1 MKQLTLED
9 VVGSFDYTATSTVDK
24 FLKCNSV
31 MTYSVEFYDKDE
43 KWKLRWF
50 EAKSEGKAIEM
61 AKKKHGKIRGHQKVL
76 YLKHVTFH
84 KGIIKLFIYY
94 V

>member
-9 VVGSFDYTATSTVDK
+9 VVGSFDYTATNTAEK
-24 FLKCNSV
+24 FLKRNSV

-50 EAKSEGKAIEM
+50 EAKSESEAIEM
-61 AKKKHGKIRGHQKVL
+61 AKQKYGKIQ
-76 YLKHVTFH
+76 
-84 KGIIKLFIYY
+84 IITTYISDISLEEIMNLD
-94 V
+94 

>member
-9 VVGSFDYTATSTVDK
+9 VVGSFDYRAKSTADK
-24 FLKCNSV
+24 FLQRNTSV

-50 EAKSEGKAIEM
+50 EAKSESEATGM
-61 AKKKHGKIRGHQKVL
+61 AKEKYGRIQVIRTYISDRSL
-76 YLKHVTFH
+76 AEIMALD
-84 KGIIKLFIYY
+84 
-94 V
+94 